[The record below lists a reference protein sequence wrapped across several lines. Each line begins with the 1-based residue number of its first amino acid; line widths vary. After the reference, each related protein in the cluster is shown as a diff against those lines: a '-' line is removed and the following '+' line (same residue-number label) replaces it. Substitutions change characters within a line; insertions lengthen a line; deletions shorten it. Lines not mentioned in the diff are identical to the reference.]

1 MDLVR
6 SDWMHEVRLSL
17 LIGAPLI
24 NVTCYV
30 ETIEIFSGLKCMLD
44 VISDYKMH

>member
-6 SDWMHEVRLSL
+6 FDWMHEVRLLL
-17 LIGAPLI
+17 LIGTLLI

-30 ETIEIFSGLKCMLD
+30 ETIEIFSGLNVCQT
-44 VISDYKMH
+44 